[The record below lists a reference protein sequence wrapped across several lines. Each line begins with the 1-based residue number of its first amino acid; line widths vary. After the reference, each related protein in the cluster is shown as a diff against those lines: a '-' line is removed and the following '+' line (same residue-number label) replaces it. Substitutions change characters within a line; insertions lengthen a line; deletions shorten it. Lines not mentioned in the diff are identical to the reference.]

1 VRDVTDG
8 ADLRRTL
15 QEQAAGVSQELRR
28 KRLTA
33 TTVKLKLRWSDFA
46 TITRQLTAP
55 QPTDDAA
62 QIYSAAARLL
72 ATAWQGEPVRLIGV
86 GVSGLGALP
95 RQLGLWDQPDEK
107 EERLQAAI
115 KNPQIHFG
123 ENVIQHADLLGLS
136 EEE

>member
-33 TTVKLKLRWSDFA
+33 STVKLKLRWSDFT

-55 QPTDDAA
+55 QPIDDAA

-72 ATAWQGEPVRLIGV
+72 ATAWQGEAVRLIGV

-95 RQLGLWDQPDEK
+95 RQLGLWDQPNEK

-115 KNPQIHFG
+115 KKPQTRFG
-123 ENVIQHADLLGLS
+123 EKVSQHADLLDPS